1 MVNLKTAG
9 IVAGISVT
17 AGLAAIAQRN
27 TMDKPG
33 DFNEK
38 FNVPILAAAG
48 LGAFLFT
55 HHNIGASREKTLAG
69 ILAAVAG
76 ATLLG
81 NAVGMIPAPS

>member
-9 IVAGISVT
+9 IVAGVSVT

-33 DFNEK
+33 DFKEK
-38 FNVPILAAAG
+38 FGVPILAAAG
-48 LGAFLFT
+48 LGIAVFSHAKL
-55 HHNIGASREKTLAG
+55 GAGPEKTLAG
-69 ILAAVAG
+69 IFAAVTG

-81 NAVGMIPAPS
+81 NAAGMIPAPS